1 MEPKEREQ
9 IVYLQWLRVFAAA
22 AVVLMH
28 MAAKQWNA
36 VSFETDGWLALTA
49 WDSLVRWPVQVFIMI
64 TGAIFLPRKTE
75 LRTVLTR
82 YIPRLAV
89 VFVVW
94 SGIHVL
100 YSLYRGD
107 TSEDALLR
115 FVTGHYHL
123 WYLPFLCGV
132 YLAIPFVQRI
142 VTDGRL
148 MKQLLIVS
156 LVVGLVIPWLAD
168 AGALMWPEHGPVL
181 RSIEN
186 SLNFAFFLD
195 HLAFLLLG
203 HWLHQTELS
212 PRSRGW
218 LYMLGLLGAAVTG
231 VGTVWA
237 SNHAGAN
244 SSVFFDHAAP
254 NNICAA
260 AALFVFAKYNLHR
273 LPKAVDRMAKWSF
286 GVYLCHAFFIDVL
299 ADKGIH
305 VLAWNPVWSVPV
317 LAAAVF
323 AVSLALTALL
333 AKIPLVGKY
342 LT

>member
-1 MEPKEREQ
+1 MEPNRREQ

-28 MAAKQWNA
+28 TAGKQWSA
-36 VSFETDGWLALTA
+36 ISCETEGWLELTA

-89 VFVVW
+89 AFVVW

-100 YSLYRGD
+100 YGLHRGNAP
-107 TSEDALLR
+107 EDALLR

-123 WYLPFLCGV
+123 WYLPFLCGL
-132 YLAIPFVQRI
+132 YLAIPFIQRI

-156 LVVGLVIPWLAD
+156 LVVGLAIPWLTDVA
-168 AGALMWPEHGPVL
+168 ALLWPEQAPIL

-186 SLNFAFFLD
+186 SLNFSFFMD

-231 VGTVWA
+231 VATVWA
-237 SNHAGAN
+237 SNHTGTN

-273 LPKAVDRMAKWSF
+273 LPKAVERMATWSF
-286 GVYLCHAFFIDVL
+286 GVYLCHAFFIDWL
-299 ADKGIH
+299 ADQGFQP
-305 VLAWNPVWSVPV
+305 LTWDPVWSVPV

-323 AVSLALTALL
+323 AASLALTALL
-333 AKIPLVGKY
+333 SKIPLVGKY